1 MTGGNGGPNQQ
12 PSDLRRGFLAHPI
25 PGLSIGSQPI
35 PLAPQPNV
43 EKRVWS
49 SRSERDKMRQT
60 LGPTH
65 RRLPPI
71 MERPYCQTL
80 SFDDLEV
87 LVLVEKGG
95 ATPREVDDALGMG
108 RRETAAVFRDLVRRG
123 LLDWEGRTRP
133 PGALPM
139 PWRLASTTF
148 HLTAMARTLRAD
160 ETFRLKA
167 FAASLGVIDD
177 DGLP

>member
-1 MTGGNGGPNQQ
+1 
-12 PSDLRRGFLAHPI
+12 
-25 PGLSIGSQPI
+25 
-35 PLAPQPNV
+35 
-43 EKRVWS
+43 
-49 SRSERDKMRQT
+49 
-60 LGPTH
+60 
-65 RRLPPI
+65 
-71 MERPYCQTL
+71 MERPYYQTL

-87 LVLVEKGG
+87 LVLVEKDG

-160 ETFRLKA
+160 DTFRLKA